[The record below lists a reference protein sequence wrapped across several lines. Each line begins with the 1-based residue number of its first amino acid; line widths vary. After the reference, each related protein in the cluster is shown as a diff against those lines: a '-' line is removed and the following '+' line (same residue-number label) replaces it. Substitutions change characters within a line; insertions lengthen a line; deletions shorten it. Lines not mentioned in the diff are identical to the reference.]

1 MADGINIS
9 ICTAIISSPTEE
21 ILISKRINNQLFHF
35 TKTGIMRKIV
45 TLITLSAVLFS
56 CRETPVQRADNDFDV
71 TVKTPAYK
79 DNKPVVL
86 FDEGHNNFHTTNG
99 LYEPFANLIKNDGYD
114 LKTLKTSV
122 TMEALK
128 PSGIYVIVNAKGKGD
143 LNDTPAFTE
152 NETETI
158 KNWVINGGSL
168 LLIADH
174 FPYGSAVENLGNKLG
189 IDFQKGMVQDSVFFD
204 KKSNDQSQLEFSKEN
219 KLLTEHPITKGI
231 NKVITFTGQSL
242 KCSSCIS
249 FLTLSDVAY
258 DMTPKTKVLKD
269 GDNTRVEV
277 TYENPQSAKGR
288 SQGVA
293 LRLGKGK
300 IVCLGEAAMLTV
312 QKNRDDSKVGMNYNP
327 DNKKLALNI
336 MHWLTEKE

>member
-1 MADGINIS
+1 
-9 ICTAIISSPTEE
+9 
-21 ILISKRINNQLFHF
+21 
-35 TKTGIMRKIV
+35 MRKIV

-258 DMTPKTKVLKD
+258 DMTPMTKVLKD
-269 GDNTRVEV
+269 GGDTRVEV

-300 IVCLGEAAMLTV
+300 IVCLGEAAMLTA